1 MNKTFFGLGC
11 FPHIDLDEETMKEL
25 EKEAIRSALQI
36 LKEKDA
42 KEKEKE
48 SAKPEG
54 PEEED
59 DSDTH
64 IYNVIHDGDIYY
76 VRGDRFEYSD
86 DGEILSIFKGD
97 MRVAVFTAYPAII
110 DDSCYIGS
118 KQDYE

>member
-1 MNKTFFGLGC
+1 MDKNIFGL
-11 FPHIDLDEETMKEL
+11 DVSLDEETTKGIKEVWEKTL
-25 EKEAIRSALQI
+25 EL
-36 LKEKDA
+36 LKEMEA
-42 KEKEKE
+42 KEKGNP
-48 SAKPEG
+48 KPEG

-97 MRVAVFTAYPAII
+97 MRVAVFSAYLAII